1 MSSGSGSANRDPVET
16 APPLDVPLP
25 PGVAAMEVLGR
36 AIRDCMAGAV
46 APLRFLRDD
55 GYVDEQPAA
64 LFVDEGLGPHE
75 GALLDRCRGD
85 VLDAGCGAGRL
96 ALPLQ
101 RRGLRVV
108 GIDISPTLVD
118 ICRQRGVREVR
129 VASVWDDPG
138 GPWDTVLLG
147 GNNIGLGG
155 TLAGAGR
162 LLRHLAGALRPGGA
176 VVLAS
181 VDVTRNTDPVHVT
194 YHERNRAAGRPP
206 GMVRMLLHH
215 GDARSEWFDWLHVA
229 PAELRA
235 VAAAEGL
242 GVEVLEE
249 HPSGAYAAAVTRA

>member
-1 MSSGSGSANRDPVET
+1 
-16 APPLDVPLP
+16 
-25 PGVAAMEVLGR
+25 MELLGR
-36 AIRDCMAGAV
+36 AVRDHLEGGV

-64 LFVDEGLGPHE
+64 FFVDESLGPHE
-75 GALLDRCRGD
+75 EALLDRCRGD

-101 RRGLRVV
+101 RGGLRVV
-108 GIDISPTLVD
+108 GVDISPTLVD
-118 ICRQRGVREVR
+118 VCRQRGVREVR
-129 VASVWDDPG
+129 VGSVWDDPG

-147 GNNIGLGG
+147 GNNIGLGV

-181 VDVTRNTDPVHVT
+181 VDVTRNYDPMHLA
-194 YHERNRAAGRPP
+194 YHERNQAAGRPP
-206 GMVRMLLHH
+206 GMVRMSLEY
-215 GDARSEWFDWLHVA
+215 GAEQSEWFDWLHLA

-235 VAAAEGL
+235 VAEGEGL
-242 GVEVLEE
+242 RVEVLDE
-249 HPSGAYAAAVTRA
+249 HASGSYAAAVTRP